1 MGCLIEILMEA
12 VFEGVAYG
20 YAWLM
25 TLIIPKHKLSKKAFD
40 IIKSIVIVFAIIVLG
55 VAIAGLIMWLDN
67 APDSVYSKAGRIMF
81 IISAVIMVA
90 QIILGIISKIVSK
103 ENKIEGEEDSD
114 AL

>member
-25 TLIIPKHKLSKKAFD
+25 TLIIPKHKLSKNAFD
-40 IIKSIVIVFAIIVLG
+40 IIKSIVIVFSIIVLG

-67 APDSVYSKAGRIMF
+67 APDSVYSRAGKIMF
-81 IISAVIMVA
+81 IISAVIIAA
-90 QIILGIISKIVSK
+90 QIILGIVSKIVSK
-103 ENKIEGEEDSD
+103 ENKIEGEEDF
-114 AL
+114 